1 MQIKEKVAVISG
13 GASGLGWATAQRLQ
27 ALGAYVVILD
37 INKEELERCKAQAGI
52 TGYYCNVA
60 DEDSVSEALDLI
72 LKEYALIDINVN
84 CAGIA
89 PAARIVGREGPHSLV
104 DFERVI
110 KINLTGTF
118 NMMRMIAATMQEQ
131 DPVAGDDNRGVIINT
146 ASVAAFEGQLGQAA
160 YSASKGGVA
169 AMTLP
174 AARELARFGVRVMT
188 IAPGI
193 MQTPM
198 MAAMPE
204 KVQASLAESIPFPK
218 RLGSAV
224 EYAKLVE
231 HIIQNDYLNGSV
243 IRLDGAI
250 RMGIK

>member
-1 MQIKEKVAVISG
+1 MQIKDKVAVIAG
-13 GASGLGWATAQRLQ
+13 GASGLGWATAQRLH

-37 INKEELERCKAQAGI
+37 VNQEEMKRCEQTDGFI
-52 TGYYCNVA
+52 THYCDVT
-60 DEDSVSEALDLI
+60 DEESVNLALDKV
-72 LKEYALIDINVN
+72 LKEFSLIDINVN

-89 PAARIVGREGPHSLV
+89 PAARLVGREGPHSLI
-104 DFERVI
+104 DFKRVI
-110 KINLTGTF
+110 RVNLIGTF
-118 NMMRMIAATMQEQ
+118 NMMRMTAALMQEQ
-131 DPVAGDDNRGVIINT
+131 DPVASDDNRGVIINT
-146 ASVAAFEGQLGQAA
+146 ASIAAYEGQVGQVA

-193 MQTPM
+193 MKTPM
-198 MAAMPE
+198 MEAMPE
-204 KVQASLAESIPFPK
+204 KVQEGLVDAIVFPK
-218 RLGSAV
+218 RMGLAL

-231 HIIQNDYLNGSV
+231 HIINNDYLNGSV

-250 RMGIK
+250 RMAG

>member
-1 MQIKEKVAVISG
+1 MQIKEKVVVISG
-13 GASGLGWATAQRLQ
+13 GASGLGWATAQRLH
-27 ALGAYVVILD
+27 ALGAYVVIFD
-37 INKEELERCKAQAGI
+37 VNQEELKRCEELDGI
-52 TGYYCNVA
+52 IAHYCDVT
-60 DEDSVSEALDLI
+60 DEDSVANALDLV
-72 LKEYALIDINVN
+72 LKEYSLIDININ
-84 CAGIA
+84 CAGVA
-89 PAARIVGREGPHSLV
+89 PAARIVGRDGPHSLI

-110 KINLTGTF
+110 KVNLVGTF
-118 NMMRMIAATMQEQ
+118 NMMRLTAALMQEK
-131 DPVAGDDNRGVIINT
+131 DPVAKDDNRGVIINT
-146 ASVAAFEGQLGQAA
+146 ASVAAFEGQIGQAA

-204 KVQASLAESIPFPK
+204 KVQESLLDNITFPK
-218 RLGSAV
+218 RMGAAT

-231 HIIQNDYLNGSV
+231 HIIANDYLNGSV
-243 IRLDGAI
+243 IRLDAAI
-250 RMGIK
+250 RMA